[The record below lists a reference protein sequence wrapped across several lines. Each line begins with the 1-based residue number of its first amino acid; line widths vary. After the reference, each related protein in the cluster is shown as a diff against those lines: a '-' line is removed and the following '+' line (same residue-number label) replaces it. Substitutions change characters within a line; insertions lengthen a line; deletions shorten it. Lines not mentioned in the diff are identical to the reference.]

1 MFKKLTSFL
10 LIISI
15 IAITFCSC
23 SGDDPIN
30 VVFPISAD
38 PECLDPQI
46 AETDAARLITGN
58 CMEGL
63 VRLSQDGEILPGA
76 AEKWTVSED
85 GLVYT
90 FTLRD
95 GLVWQMLR
103 SHKDVLGE
111 DYENTFDPAIK
122 AEDFV
127 FGIKR
132 ALRPE
137 TKAEL
142 AYLLYCIKNAQR
154 VNLSQAD
161 ESTLGL
167 EAPDDKTVVIR
178 LSRSNPDFLRI
189 LTLPMCMPCDEEFF
203 KATGAKYGLE
213 LKYTLCNGPFYVG
226 KWVED
231 GSLTL
236 YRSEGYKGSAA
247 PQGQAVY
254 LFVNPDENKYLS
266 KFNSGDYNVALVSS
280 ANLSKVNAFEDT
292 TIITTDNVVSSFL
305 FNCDDSVLSN
315 IDLRRALFCATDVSV
330 MKNNESDRFAGG
342 IVPDSCMWGESSYRS
357 VVGNVNMPAYN
368 EANASQY
375 FKKALEE
382 LETTNVTLN
391 IICVEQYRIPVIK
404 VIQKWEKVF
413 GLSLTVSVKSVET
426 DELTE
431 KINAGDYQIAFTD
444 VSASDGN
451 TQSFLNMFCSQA
463 QGNAVNYQNPDY
475 DALMKKCAE
484 SLGGNGIAAGCKSAE
499 QMLCND
505 AVIYPVFVGSSYA
518 AVRSDFD
525 GVYGAP
531 GFSMFS
537 FALWGE

>member
-10 LIISI
+10 LILSI
-15 IAITFCSC
+15 ITLTFCSC

-30 VVFPISAD
+30 VIFPIKAD

-46 AETDAARLITGN
+46 AETDAAKLITGN

-63 VRLSQDGEILPGA
+63 VRLSEDGKILPGS
-76 AEKWTVSED
+76 AEKWTVSDD

-95 GLVWQMLR
+95 GLAWQMLR

-137 TKAEL
+137 TKAQQ
-142 AYLLYCIKNAQR
+142 AYLLYCIKNAQK
-154 VNLSQAD
+154 VNLGEAD
-161 ESTLGL
+161 EGTLGV

-189 LTLPMCMPCDEEFF
+189 LTLPMCMPCDEAFF

-226 KWVED
+226 KWIED

-236 YRSEGYKGSAA
+236 YRCEGYKGFSLPTA
-247 PQGQAVY
+247 QAVY
-254 LFVNPDENKYLS
+254 LYVNADEDKYIS
-266 KFNSGDYNVALVSS
+266 KFNAGDYNAALVSPE
-280 ANLSKVNAFEDT
+280 NLSKLKSSEET
-292 TIITTDNVVSSFL
+292 TVLSTDNAVLSFL
-305 FNCDDSVLSN
+305 FNCNDSVLSN
-315 IDLRRALFCATDVSV
+315 INLRRALFCASDVSV
-330 MKNNESDRFAGG
+330 MKNSESDSFAGG
-342 IVPDSCMWGESSYRS
+342 IVPNSCMWGESSYRQS
-357 VVGNVNMPAYN
+357 VGNINMTAYD
-368 EANASQY
+368 EQKAAQY
-375 FKKALEE
+375 FKKALSE
-382 LETTNVTLN
+382 LDTTNVTVN
-391 IICVEQYRIPVIK
+391 IICLEQYRIPIIK
-404 VIQKWEKVF
+404 VIQKWEKIF
-413 GLSLTVSVKSVET
+413 GLSLTVSVKSVEA
-426 DELTE
+426 DELE
-431 KINAGDYQIAFTD
+431 KRINESDYQLAFSSL
-444 VSASDGN
+444 SAKDG
-451 TQSFLNMFCSQA
+451 SAAAFLNMFCSEA
-463 QGNAVNYQNPDY
+463 EGNTVNYQNPAY
-475 DALMKKCAE
+475 DNLMKKCAE
-484 SLGGNGIAAGCKSAE
+484 TLGGDSIAAGYKSAE
-499 QMLCND
+499 QLLCND

-518 AVRSDFD
+518 AVNDTV
-525 GVYGAP
+525 GGIYGAP
-531 GFSMFS
+531 GFSGLS

>member
-10 LIISI
+10 LILSI
-15 IAITFCSC
+15 IALTFCSC

-154 VNLSQAD
+154 VNLSQTD

-236 YRSEGYKGSAA
+236 YRSEGYKGSAV

-280 ANLSKVNAFEDT
+280 ANLSKVKAFEDT

-342 IVPDSCMWGESSYRS
+342 IVPDSCVWGENSYRS
-357 VVGNVNMPAYN
+357 VVGKVNMPDYN
-368 EANASQY
+368 EAKASQY

>member
-10 LIISI
+10 LILSI
-15 IAITFCSC
+15 IALTFCSC

-280 ANLSKVNAFEDT
+280 ANLSKVNAFENT

-342 IVPDSCMWGESSYRS
+342 IVPDSCMWGENSYRS
-357 VVGNVNMPAYN
+357 VVGNVNMPDYN
-368 EANASQY
+368 EAKASQY

>member
-10 LIISI
+10 LILSI
-15 IAITFCSC
+15 IALTFCSC
-23 SGDDPIN
+23 SDDDPVN
-30 VVFPISAD
+30 VIFPINAD

-46 AETDAARLITGN
+46 AETDAAKLITGN

-63 VRLSQDGEILPGA
+63 VRLSKDGKILPGA
-76 AEKWTVSED
+76 AETWTVSDD

-111 DYENTFDPAIK
+111 DYEKTFDPAIK

-137 TKAEL
+137 TKAEQ
-142 AYLLYCIKNAQR
+142 AYLLYCIKNAQK

-161 ESTLGL
+161 EGTLGV

-189 LTLPMCMPCDEEFF
+189 LALPMCMPCDEEFF
-203 KATGAKYGLE
+203 KATGARYGLE

-226 KWVED
+226 KWIKD

-236 YRSEGYKGSAA
+236 YRNEGYKGYSSPTAQAA
-247 PQGQAVY
+247 Y
-254 LFVNPDENKYLS
+254 LYINADEAQYLS
-266 KFNSGDYNVALVSS
+266 KFNMGDYNVALVSPE
-280 ANLSKVNAFEDT
+280 NLSKVKSSEE
-292 TIITTDNVVSSFL
+292 IRILSTDNTVLSFL
-305 FNCDDSVLSN
+305 FNCDDSALSN
-315 IDLRRALFCATDVSV
+315 INLRRALFCATDVSV
-330 MKNNESDRFAGG
+330 MKNSDTDTFAGG
-342 IVPDSCMWGESSYRS
+342 VVPDSCMWGESSYRQA
-357 VVGNVNMPAYN
+357 VGNVNMPAYD
-368 EANASQY
+368 EQKAAEY
-375 FKKALEE
+375 FSKALKE
-382 LETTNVTLN
+382 LDTTNVTLN
-391 IICVEQYRIPVIK
+391 IVCTEQYRIPIIK
-404 VIQKWEKVF
+404 VIQKWEKIF
-413 GLSLTVSVKSVET
+413 GLSLTVSVKSFES
-426 DELTE
+426 DELDT
-431 KINAGDYQIAFTD
+431 KINDSDYQIAF
-444 VSASDGN
+444 SSLRAEDGN
-451 TQSFLNMFCSQA
+451 TQAFLNMFCSEA
-463 QGNAVNYQNPDY
+463 EGNNVNYQSTAY
-475 DALMKKCAE
+475 DNLMKKCAE
-484 SLGGNGIAAGCKSAE
+484 TLGGDGIAAGCKSAE
-499 QMLCND
+499 QALCND

-518 AVRSDFD
+518 AVNKTVS

-531 GFSMFS
+531 GFSVLS

>member
-1 MFKKLTSFL
+1 MFKKLPSFL

-15 IAITFCSC
+15 IALTFCSC

-46 AETDAARLITGN
+46 VETDAARLITGN

-236 YRSEGYKGSAA
+236 YRSEEYKGSAA

-280 ANLSKVNAFEDT
+280 ANLSKVKAFENT
-292 TIITTDNVVSSFL
+292 TVITTDNVVSSFL

-342 IVPDSCMWGESSYRS
+342 IVPDSCMWGENSYRS
-357 VVGNVNMPAYN
+357 VVGNVNMPDYN
-368 EANASQY
+368 EAKASQY

-484 SLGGNGIAAGCKSAE
+484 SLVGNGIAAGCKSAE